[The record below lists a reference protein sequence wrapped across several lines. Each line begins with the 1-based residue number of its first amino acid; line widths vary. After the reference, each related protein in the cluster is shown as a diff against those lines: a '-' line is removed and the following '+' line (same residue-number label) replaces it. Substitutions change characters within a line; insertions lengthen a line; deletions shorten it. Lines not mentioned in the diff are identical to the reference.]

1 MQMKGATVIQAT
13 VIVTVQ
19 DFLKEILAALAF
31 SIVCSVSR
39 E

>member
-1 MQMKGATVIQAT
+1 MQAKGATVIQGT

-19 DFLKEILAALAF
+19 DFLEEILAALAF
-31 SIVCSVSR
+31 STVSSVSR

>member
-1 MQMKGATVIQAT
+1 MQAKGATVIQGT

-19 DFLKEILAALAF
+19 DCLKEGLAALAF
-31 SIVCSVSR
+31 STVCSVSR